1 MGGAGP
7 GVMIMTPPGCDLD
20 LWSPETLVITVPG
33 VSLVTD
39 TGTGVFTLAN

>member
-7 GVMIMTPPGCDLD
+7 GVMIMTPPGCDL
-20 LWSPETLVITVPG
+20 WSPETLVITVPG
-33 VSLVTD
+33 VSMVTD